1 MRITLLLLLSTL
13 ALAAGDPSLQMP
25 SADDVVARMLERDQK
40 RQAGLTGYTAG
51 RRYVLENRR
60 HHKRAE
66 MVVRMKC
73 LNDGSKQFEIISSD
87 GSGGIRNHVFPKL
100 LSAEAEASQPGLRER
115 SRIIP
120 SNYSFKMVGTDSLNG
135 RPAYVIAIA
144 PKTPNKY
151 LMDGRVWVDANE
163 YAIVRIDG
171 RPAKNPSFWVKSVHF
186 IHTYVKQ
193 GPFWFPSTDESE
205 TEVRIFGET
214 ELRIEYFGYLPDA
227 RVVASSAESSQWS
240 RP

>member
-1 MRITLLLLLSTL
+1 MRLTLLLLLSAL
-13 ALAAGDPSLQMP
+13 ALAAGDPSLQTP
-25 SADDVVARMLERDQK
+25 SADDVVAKMIERDQE
-40 RQAGLTGYTAG
+40 RQAGLRGYTAG
-51 RRYVLENRR
+51 RRYLLENQR

-66 MVVRMKC
+66 MLVRMKC
-73 LNDGSKQFEIISSD
+73 LNDGSKQFDIVSSA

-100 LSAEAEASQPGLRER
+100 LSAEAEASQPDLRER

-151 LMDGRVWVDANE
+151 LMDGKVWVDADE
-163 YAIVRIDG
+163 YAIVRIEG
-171 RPAKNPSFWVKSVHF
+171 RPAKNPSFWVKSAHF
-186 IHTYVKQ
+186 IHKYVKQ
-193 GPFWFPSTDESE
+193 GPFWLPSSDESV
-205 TEVRIFGET
+205 TDVRIFGET
-214 ELRIEYFGYLPDA
+214 ELRIEYFGYLPNT
-227 RVVASSAESSQWS
+227 RVLSSSAESSQWS

>member
-25 SADDVVARMLERDQK
+25 SADDVVARMLERDQE

-100 LSAEAEASQPGLRER
+100 LSAEAESSQPGLRER

-193 GPFWFPSTDESE
+193 GPFWFPSTDESV